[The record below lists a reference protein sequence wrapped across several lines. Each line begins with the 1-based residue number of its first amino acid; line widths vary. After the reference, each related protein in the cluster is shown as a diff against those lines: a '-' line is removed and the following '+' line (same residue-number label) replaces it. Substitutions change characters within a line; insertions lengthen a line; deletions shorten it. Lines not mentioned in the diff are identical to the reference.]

1 MKFLR
6 VFLLLCLF
14 GGMGCSETSKQI
26 TEDEPLLSV
35 PVGFPQ
41 PNFPVDNETT
51 PSRVALGKRLF
62 FDSILSDDN
71 TVSCASCHKQEFAFA
86 DNKPT
91 SLGIRNQAGT
101 RNTSSL
107 ANVAYH
113 PYFLREGGV
122 PTLEMQVEVP
132 ISEHNEFDSNLLEV
146 ADRMNKDSSYI
157 VQSKA
162 AYNRKPDYYVITRA
176 LACFERTLLSGNSG
190 YDQFTYQGKTTALNS
205 EEIAG
210 KTLFFSERLGCGNCH
225 GGFNLTSYSF
235 ENNGLYQYYK
245 DPGRYRLTL
254 NKKDSALF
262 KVPSLRNVS
271 ITAPYMHD
279 GSITSLEGV
288 IEHYNSGGK
297 PHAHKNPLVR
307 PLNLSNQ
314 EKSNLIA
321 FLKSLTDESFIQN
334 KKFKP

>member
-1 MKFLR
+1 MKLIAA
-6 VFLLLCLF
+6 LLLVGVL
-14 GGMGCSETSKQI
+14 GVSSCSEASKPI
-26 TEDEPLLSV
+26 SEEEPLLAV

-41 PNFPVDNETT
+41 PNLPADNETI
-51 PSRVALGKRLF
+51 PARVALGKRLF
-62 FDSILSDDN
+62 YDSILSADN

-91 SLGIRNQAGT
+91 SFGIRNQAGT
-101 RNTSSL
+101 RNTPSI

-113 PYFLREGGV
+113 PYLLREGGV

-132 ISEHNEFDSNLLEV
+132 ISEHNEFDSNILQV
-146 ADRMNKDSSYI
+146 AERMNKDSSYI
-157 VQSKA
+157 IQSLA
-162 AYNRKPDYYVITRA
+162 AYNRNPDYYVITRA
-176 LACFERTLLSGNSG
+176 LACFERTLLSGNSR
-190 YDQFTYQGKTTALNS
+190 YDQFTYQGKPDALGS
-205 EEIAG
+205 DEIAG
-210 KTLFFSERLGCGNCH
+210 KTLFFSERLACGNCH
-225 GGFNLTSYSF
+225 GGFNFTNYSF

-271 ITAPYMHD
+271 VTAPYMHD
-279 GSITSLEGV
+279 GSITTLEAV

-297 PHAHKNPLVR
+297 PHAHKNPLVQ

-314 EKSNLIA
+314 EKNNLIA
-321 FLKSLTDESFIQN
+321 FLKSLSDDSFIQN
-334 KKFKP
+334 NKFKP